1 VHRKEDRNKIRDYL
15 YSDATIYLTRKRDKF
30 SQAE

>member
-1 VHRKEDRNKIRDYL
+1 MVHRKEDRHKIRDYL

-30 SQAE
+30 